1 MKQGRPLITFVI
13 ALFAGALVL
22 YFLISLWKT
31 FQDPFTTTYTYSYT
45 LNDSIQTEGLI
56 IRDEQVLSGSGGIVD
71 VTRGEGEKV
80 GVNQTVALIYRDDQ
94 ARQSQEQQEALRLEI
109 TQLQYALGQGEDV
122 SSAAKLNDDILNAM
136 VSLRTAS
143 AQQDFSDL
151 EDQVLEVK
159 GKVLRREYTYSD
171 ELSAE
176 SLTTRLQELETQYQT
191 LRNQSYSAITQVT
204 APTSGTFSTLVDGY
218 EGLINSE
225 SAGNLTPQALQD
237 LLNQDPSGDSA
248 AVGKLISSD
257 KWYFA
262 AVVTQ
267 EEGERLEQ
275 AGTLTL
281 RFAGDFTQDISMTVE
296 KVNQDGQGQAVV
308 LLSSDRYLEQ
318 TTLLRRE
325 TAELIFNSRTGLRV
339 PKSALRMVTTTSTDE
354 ETGEETVTV
363 TWAASGED
371 VTGNADTASLL
382 AELGALTFT
391 KCVDYKPTDEAA
403 ALCGFDAPQATVTIL
418 YLNDTGT
425 EGTLTL
431 TFGSE
436 NLDQTGYYVRMEGD
450 STIYQMD
457 TASVDTILSVA
468 ENGLTAADATGE

>member
-13 ALFAGALVL
+13 ALLAGALVL
-22 YFLISLWKT
+22 YFLVSLWKT

-56 IRDEQVLSGSGGIVD
+56 IRDEQVLSGGAGIVD

-80 GVNQTVALIYRDDQ
+80 GIGQTVALIYRDDQ
-94 ARQSQEQQEALRLEI
+94 ARQDQERQDALALEL
-109 TQLQYALGQGEDV
+109 TQLQYAMGQGEDV
-122 SSAAKLNDDILNAM
+122 SSSAKLNDDILNAM
-136 VSLRTAS
+136 VSLRSAS

-176 SLTTRLQELETQYQT
+176 SLAVRLQELQAQYQA
-191 LRNQSYSAITQVT
+191 LRNQNYSAVTQIT
-204 APTSGTFSTLVDGY
+204 APVTGTFSTLVDGY
-218 EGLINSE
+218 EGLIGLE
-225 SAGNLTPQALQD
+225 SALSLTPQSLGD
-237 LLNQDPSGDSA
+237 LLDQQPAGDSG
-248 AVGKLISSD
+248 AVGKLISANR
-257 KWYFA
+257 WYFA

-281 RFAGDFTQDISMTVE
+281 RFAGDFTQDISTKVE

-308 LLSSDRYLEQ
+308 ILSSDRYLEQ

-354 ETGEETVTV
+354 ETGETTETSTLGVYVVT
-363 TWAASGED
+363 AGR
-371 VTGNADTASLL
+371 
-382 AELGALTFT
+382 AEF
-391 KCVDYKPTDEAA
+391 KP
-403 ALCGFDAPQATVTIL
+403 VTIL
-418 YLNDTGT
+418 T
-425 EGTLTL
+425 EGDD
-431 TFGSE
+431 F
-436 NLDQTGYYVRMEGD
+436 YVVQSVRTDKKALRAGD
-450 STIYQMD
+450 EVIVQ
-457 TASVDTILSVA
+457 
-468 ENGLTAADATGE
+468 ATGLYDGQLLLY

>member
-1 MKQGRPLITFVI
+1 
-13 ALFAGALVL
+13 
-22 YFLISLWKT
+22 
-31 FQDPFTTTYTYSYT
+31 
-45 LNDSIQTEGLI
+45 
-56 IRDEQVLSGSGGIVD
+56 
-71 VTRGEGEKV
+71 
-80 GVNQTVALIYRDDQ
+80 
-94 ARQSQEQQEALRLEI
+94 
-109 TQLQYALGQGEDV
+109 
-122 SSAAKLNDDILNAM
+122 M

-143 AQQDFSDL
+143 VQQDFSDL

-237 LLNQDPSGDSA
+237 LLNQNPSGDSA
-248 AVGKLISSD
+248 AVGKLVSSD

-281 RFAGDFTQDISMTVE
+281 RFAGDFTQDISMKVE

-325 TAELIFNSRTGLRV
+325 IG
-339 PKSALRMVTTTSTDE
+339 
-354 ETGEETVTV
+354 
-363 TWAASGED
+363 
-371 VTGNADTASLL
+371 
-382 AELGALTFT
+382 GAH
-391 KCVDYKPTDEAA
+391 V
-403 ALCGFDAPQATVTIL
+403 
-418 YLNDTGT
+418 
-425 EGTLTL
+425 
-431 TFGSE
+431 
-436 NLDQTGYYVRMEGD
+436 
-450 STIYQMD
+450 
-457 TASVDTILSVA
+457 
-468 ENGLTAADATGE
+468 

>member
-237 LLNQDPSGDSA
+237 LLNQNPAGDS
-248 AVGKLISSD
+248 
-257 KWYFA
+257 A

-275 AGTLTL
+275 EGTLTL
-281 RFAGDFTQDISMTVE
+281 RFAGDFTQDISMKVE

-354 ETGEETVTV
+354 ETGETTETDTLGVYVVT
-363 TWAASGED
+363 AGR
-371 VTGNADTASLL
+371 
-382 AELGALTFT
+382 AEF
-391 KCVDYKPTDEAA
+391 KP
-403 ALCGFDAPQATVTIL
+403 VTIL
-418 YLNDTGT
+418 T
-425 EGTLTL
+425 EGDD
-431 TFGSE
+431 F
-436 NLDQTGYYVRMEGD
+436 YVVQSVREDKKALRAGD
-450 STIYQMD
+450 EVIGQ
-457 TASVDTILSVA
+457 
-468 ENGLTAADATGE
+468 ATGLYDGQLLLY